1 MKIRF
6 SHASP
11 DYVGGGFFST
21 IQTNIGCNRLR
32 VLVFRA
38 FFPAALLTWLLFF
51 AYAQR
56 SRAGASEAQ
65 LDTSSNRAVLR
76 TMESMD
82 HLVVVAGHSV
92 MRLNR
97 LQSATYDESSW
108 YLLPYQLGQG
118 FPGVITS
125 HVKKGIEIARED
137 PGSLLIFSGGQTRVD
152 VGPTSEAS
160 SYYYLAEQNGWLNDA
175 GGTMRRRV
183 FLEEYARDSY
193 ENLLFAICR

>member
-6 SHASP
+6 SRAAP
-11 DYVGGGFFST
+11 DFDAAGFLST
-21 IQTNIGCNRLR
+21 TSTNIGCNRLR

-38 FFPAALLTWLLFF
+38 FFPAALLTWLFFF

-56 SRAGASEAQ
+56 SQAAANQAQPDKAVDRAM
-65 LDTSSNRAVLR
+65 LR
-76 TMESMD
+76 SMDSMD

-108 YLLPYQLGQG
+108 YLLSYQLGQG
-118 FPGVITS
+118 FPGIITS
-125 HVKKGIEIARED
+125 HVKKGIEIARDD
-137 PGSLLIFSGGQTRVD
+137 PGALLVFSGGQTRVD
-152 VGPTSEAS
+152 VGPTSEAA

-175 GGTMRRRV
+175 GGALRRRV